1 MSINLGLDG
10 LRKAVIRANLFLNDL
25 PGETQSLGLA
35 MFQQRVALRASAERT
50 RAATR
55 NSKSALDASKERL
68 QVIRVTEA
76 HERPQRVRNNLN
88 KAQQRFQLGQGK
100 VQQRFQTGQGVVDKI
115 GAVSSQAM
123 GVARQGAKLL
133 QPGYQVMAARSGAPP
148 KEAATSS
155 DVRPPSAIAMPA
167 ADNLAGD
174 IGQLNAAIDS
184 ISLTVFTQ
192 LDGTLRSL
200 TQTATGLLT
209 GVDQWIQDNPALAG
223 GITQLVAAGVI
234 LVGALGAIGS
244 VVVPVLSG
252 LNLLMAGAGIL
263 SSVFTFAGGAIA
275 AALGGVSLLMVGI
288 AIVVAAVVGVIYK
301 YWEPIGAFFA
311 GIVKGIGA
319 ALSPLLE
326 MFAPFKPLFDGIA
339 EGVSGL
345 SNWFKE
351 LLQPVHMT
359 GEALNR
365 IGKAGEGIGKVLGE
379 AFMAPLKI
387 FNDLNRGIEWMLGKL
402 GVIDK
407 KSATAAGTLAE
418 GASESPPV
426 YALGGTT
433 YPSPE
438 KPSPDAPLPDAASPV
453 AFGGARYRP
462 VTATPVSNSQQNTF
476 NSSYVI
482 NTHPGMSD
490 ADVQAI
496 IDRNKQQEQFNAGLK
511 QRSSVWRD

>member
-275 AALGGVSLLMVGI
+275 AALGAITLPVGI
-288 AIVVAAVVGVIYK
+288 AIAAIVGAAALIYQ
-301 YWEPIGAFFA
+301 YWEPLSAFFGGVVE
-311 GIVKGIGA
+311 GISAV
-319 ALSPLLE
+319 LTPL
-326 MFAPFKPLFDGIA
+326 FDAFKPLTVIFDEAGKQIDSA
-339 EGVSGL
+339 FDSIKAFFSPIE
-345 SNWFKE
+345 
-351 LLQPVHMT
+351 MT
-359 GEALNR
+359 AQKLEQLGNLGRFVGEALVNGLSLPLTILR
-365 IGKAGEGIGKVLGE
+365 TLGGKVTWLLE
-379 AFMAPLKI
+379 
-387 FNDLNRGIEWMLGKL
+387 KL
-402 GVIDK
+402 GLADK
-407 KSATAAGTLAE
+407 KAADAETSLSDDPSAQHPSAALE
-418 GASESPPV
+418 GADF
-426 YALGGTT
+426 AA
-433 YPSPE
+433 
-438 KPSPDAPLPDAASPV
+438 PDTPAPV
-453 AFGGARYRP
+453 AFGGARYQP
-462 VTATPVSNSQQNTF
+462 VTASSTSNSQQNTF

-482 NTHPGMSD
+482 NVPTGMGEAEVRTMID
-490 ADVQAI
+490 NHQQQTQARAAI
-496 IDRNKQQEQFNAGLK
+496 N
-511 QRSSVWRD
+511 QRSSFWGQ